1 LALALGV
8 GAAWHFFGRSPTPL
22 SLCFSKPQN
31 ESASRINYELV
42 RKGKTSDK
50 RFTWAD
56 SLAKKEESGIAE
68 VFTQDDNNGMD
79 VIVFRLESNLGQL
92 TIRPLDRQPGT
103 EVVQKFQMN
112 LHLGDE
118 DGCGELTFDPSYER
132 GDG

>member
-1 LALALGV
+1 MEPHYDQLAKALRQIPPPPPTPPPPPPPPPTFSRHLPVFAALALALGV

-68 VFTQDDNNGMD
+68 VFTQDDNNVWM
-79 VIVFRLESNLGQL
+79 LSS
-92 TIRPLDRQPGT
+92 LD
-103 EVVQKFQMN
+103 
-112 LHLGDE
+112 
-118 DGCGELTFDPSYER
+118 
-132 GDG
+132 